1 MKAEFIVVGKI
12 HFAVEHL
19 EGQTLSEVKAM
30 FPNIRVEI
38 LKSAWEKANPKR
50 KK

>member
-12 HFAVEHL
+12 HFAIEHL

-38 LKSAWEKANPKR
+38 LKAAWEKANPKR